1 MNYESAA
8 LALAQLEKLGKT
20 YMAYTHALGV
30 MEQDAATAA
39 PAGSWEGR
47 GVTTGILSEVMYDLI
62 ADPRNGE
69 LIAFLREHAGEL
81 NEIQLRELEILDK
94 KYQQMNCIPAEEYVA
109 FNILRNDA
117 QVAWEKAK
125 NASDFSIFQP
135 YLERIVEFQK
145 KGSRLALSDAGCAA
159 VCCKA
164 AMESA
169 KLNVYIN
176 LKLMKD
182 EEKVR
187 QYQNRMDEAFIRGM
201 ALADQVYREVEEELR
216 P

>member
-1 MNYESAA
+1 MIEQSCTSWLNDLASSKPAPGGGGAAA
-8 LALAQLEKLGKT
+8 LVGAIGVSLGAMVGSLTIGKKKYIDVEEEMKELVERSNELSRKLQSMVK
-20 YMAYTHALGV
+20 A
-30 MEQDAATAA
+30 DA
-39 PAGSWEGR
+39 E
-47 GVTTGILSEVMYDLI
+47 
-62 ADPRNGE
+62 
-69 LIAFLREHAGEL
+69 AFLPLSDAYRMPSTTEEEKAAKDRA
-81 NEIQLRELEILDK
+81 IQSALTGATEVPL
-94 KYQQMNCIPAEEYVA
+94 
-109 FNILRNDA
+109 NILILCADA
-117 QVAWEKAK
+117 ME
-125 NASDFSIFQP
+125 
-135 YLERIVEFQK
+135 LIVEFQK
-145 KGSRLALSDAGCAA
+145 KGSRLALSDAGCGAA
-159 VCCKA
+159 CCKA